1 MIPSKPMVV
10 SAISPDEEAMMDKM
24 TEPAPA
30 EGDMGHIDEFVQ
42 SLAKSELE
50 YLISK
55 AQDTLGKLGEEGVET
70 EELEEEDSGATENVE
85 GE

>member
-1 MIPSKPMVV
+1 MVV

-24 TEPAPA
+24 TEPTAPEV

-42 SLAKSELE
+42 TLAKSELE

-55 AQDTLGKLGEEGVET
+55 AQDMLGKLGEEGVET

-85 GE
+85 GEGEEE